1 MTSWRWKSRSGRA
14 RRPSSPR
21 PSTLSASARTAAP
34 LWVMPAASSCSCT
47 RRAYGSGA
55 PYRIAIRSSG
65 TPSRTASITR
75 RTTART
81 SSSGS
86 DADTTRVAAG
96 SATPTSGTVT
106 PIRASASRT
115 GASAR
120 SHPVSPATTV
130 TGTRSPSALHER
142 GGGCGHL
149 LGEVEHHGAEV
160 VEQRHPGADGVDRGV
175 HQVAL
180 VVPLGRQRGPRPSRD
195 PHDVG
200 GAPPRAHERIERGV
214 VDRRQLAVGVDE
226 RGLGRGVVGDRAE
239 DPRCRRQHRAHGRGE
254 HRGGHRAPVRAREAG
269 CTQQLGQ
276 PVRGEERHSGDTV
289 AAGRDPPQRPARQQ
303 PTRRDAD
310 VVGGHHH
317 RDRRQRVAALG
328 RHDRVEQRAGRRL
341 TVGNGQDVD
350 RHRPG
355 SYGGGHAACG
365 PARRG
370 GRPICWRCWGVR
382 SSRWTLWRSPG
393 WLGLPT
399 RA

>member
-1 MTSWRWKSRSGRA
+1 MGADTSWGRWSTTVPRSSSSGIPAPTASTAASIRSRSSYHSGASAARA
-14 RRPSSPR
+14 RR
-21 PSTLSASARTAAP
+21 A
-34 LWVMPAASSCSCT
+34 
-47 RRAYGSGA
+47 
-55 PYRIAIRSSG
+55 
-65 TPSRTASITR
+65 
-75 RTTART
+75 
-81 SSSGS
+81 
-86 DADTTRVAAG
+86 
-96 SATPTSGTVT
+96 
-106 PIRASASRT
+106 
-115 GASAR
+115 
-120 SHPVSPATTV
+120 
-130 TGTRSPSALHER
+130 
-142 GGGCGHL
+142 
-149 LGEVEHHGAEV
+149 
-160 VEQRHPGADGVDRGV
+160 
-175 HQVAL
+175 
-180 VVPLGRQRGPRPSRD
+180 D

-200 GAPPRAHERIERGV
+200 GAPSRAHERIERGV

-289 AAGRDPPQRPARQQ
+289 PAGRDPPQRPARQQ
-303 PTRRDAD
+303 PTRRDTD

-328 RHDRVEQRAGRRL
+328 RHDRVEQRARRRL

-365 PARRG
+365 PARGG